1 MKMKTVYLILAIV
14 GAIVP
19 TIFFIQHFGAAGF
32 GLMEFISALFV
43 NSASSGFTADLLI
56 TPLVFWIAMVQRRS
70 SGKGPNPAF
79 FILLNLAIGL
89 SCALPAYLYVT
100 TNGKAPGTPQQRKIA
115 GSHVE

>member
-1 MKMKTVYLILAIV
+1 MNIKTVFLLLAII

-19 TIFFIQHFGAAGF
+19 YVFFIQHFGAAGF
-32 GLMEFISALFV
+32 GLTEFISALFV
-43 NSASSGFTADLLI
+43 NSATSGFTSDLLI
-56 TPLVFWIAMVQRRS
+56 TSLVFWIAMYQRRS

-100 TNGKAPGTPQQRKIA
+100 ADGNTSGTPA
-115 GSHVE
+115 

>member
-1 MKMKTVYLILAIV
+1 MNVKTVYLVLAII

-19 TIFFIQHFGAAGF
+19 YGFFIQHFGAAGF
-32 GLMEFISALFV
+32 GLMDFLSALFV
-43 NSASSGFTADLLI
+43 NSAASGFTVDLLI
-56 TPLVFWIAMVQRRS
+56 TSLVFWIAMYHRRS
-70 SGKGPNPAF
+70 GGIGPNPAF

-100 TNGKAPGTPQQRKIA
+100 TTGNAPGMPQQRKIT